1 MLADQTSNYMLTHMS
16 TPCPNVGLADTEA
29 EKADTEA
36 EKADTE
42 NDLKRGGVGPGYCR
56 GSGVCISN

>member
-1 MLADQTSNYMLTHMS
+1 MS
-16 TPCPNVGLADTEA
+16 TPCSNVGLADTEA

-42 NDLKRGGVGPGYCR
+42 NDLKRGGVGVLGTVGDLGYVFLINTYKIYR
-56 GSGVCISN
+56 NQRK